1 MVGERE
7 EDYDLLPHEEVTRL
21 RREVDEIKQHPF
33 GSSKEGKEL
42 LDSINRLS
50 ESMDHLTGLFQEAA
64 EQMKLEERE
73 AELIGKRLDPLFGR
87 MDDLIEQNKRIA
99 KGIIAVADMVKE
111 APQRQGMQYPRMG
124 PQPGM
129 STAPGIRIEPTPFQ
143 SRPPQMQGNMGNIP
157 RPSPPSSSSMP
168 SSNPPQGMNYGS
180 DLPPPPP
187 LARPEKKGFFSFS
200 K

>member
-1 MVGERE
+1 MAGERE

-21 RREVDEIKQHPF
+21 RREVEEIKQHPF

-42 LDSINRLS
+42 LDAISRLS

-73 AELIGKRLDPLFGR
+73 AELIGKKLDPLFGR

-111 APQRQGMQYPRMG
+111 APRPMQYARQMA
-124 PQPGM
+124 PGQM
-129 STAPGIRIEPTPFQ
+129 QPGIRIEPSPIQGPAPMQPQ
-143 SRPPQMQGNMGNIP
+143 SGIPPPMPPRASPMSPPQFQGGA
-157 RPSPPSSSSMP
+157 
-168 SSNPPQGMNYGS
+168 YGAM
-180 DLPPPPP
+180 PPPPP
-187 LARPEKKGFFSFS
+187 LVKPEKKGLFSFKKS
-200 K
+200 